1 MTVKRGSYW
10 LNIGRQRAQR
20 DETRRKQREGL
31 IQAPKVWWAAEPS
44 SLAVARARRILDHW
58 ARERS
63 T

>member
-31 IQAPKVWWAAEPS
+31 IPGPKVWFVTGRGSQDE
-44 SLAVARARRILDHW
+44 VNARRVLNRWRGRH
-58 ARERS
+58 A
-63 T
+63 